1 MLLITNGRI
10 VTMDAERRVI
20 RHGAVLIE
28 GNRIKDI
35 GQNAEL
41 LARYPDVERLDAADN
56 TVMPGL
62 INTHTH
68 LFQSLFRGL
77 GDDLSLTDWITKCI
91 YPLSTQLMRRESKIG
106 ALLNELEM
114 IKTGTTTFNDSHYIN
129 IDKHCHD
136 AIAEATEE
144 IGMRGI
150 IGRAAVNNAPVPEVF
165 HETPDVAVRE
175 CERVIKAFHGSANGR
190 ITVRVEPM
198 SEALTTRDMV
208 QAIRAVSREYQ
219 VGMNMHAAETITRVE
234 NMRRK
239 YGFSTIE
246 FLYDAGVLGPDVL
259 LGHCIWISRKE
270 IEILRV
276 TDTKVAHNSV
286 SNQYLADGVAPI
298 PELIRAGVTV
308 GLGPD
313 GAASNNN
320 QDMFQAM
327 KLAVLMQKA
336 NRLDPESLT
345 AEKALE
351 MATIDGAKALNMEK
365 EIGSLEVGKKADLII
380 VSNQVPEMRPTL
392 AFVSNLVY
400 AASGAL
406 VDTVIID
413 GRIVMHKREV
423 LTIDEEKLL
432 SEIDGTVMKMVR
444 DSGCEA
450 VLHRSKWKYQ

>member
-1 MLLITNGRI
+1 
-10 VTMDAERRVI
+10 
-20 RHGAVLIE
+20 
-28 GNRIKDI
+28 
-35 GQNAEL
+35 
-41 LARYPDVERLDAADN
+41 
-56 TVMPGL
+56 
-62 INTHTH
+62 
-68 LFQSLFRGL
+68 
-77 GDDLSLTDWITKCI
+77 
-91 YPLSTQLMRRESKIG
+91 MRRESKIG

-208 QAIRAVSREYQ
+208 QAIRAVSREYK

-246 FLYDAGVLGPDVL
+246 YLYDAGVLGPDVL

-413 GRIVMHKREV
+413 GRIVMRKREV
-423 LTIDEEKLL
+423 LTIDEDKLL